1 MRKYWGKITLSAL
14 LIFIVGYGIVS
25 AGRRVKDSIHTSKDI
40 TIPLGSFIAFKLD
53 GHRVGSI
60 RQIRFRRSE
69 PRVLAGIDVRVRIS
83 DTAAFAKLRN
93 CRLSVNDAERFDERT
108 TFVCLTEADS
118 GYQQFGEVTAYMS
131 DPDREDP
138 TMVLPLLL
146 SDAAIAQFRND
157 ATGGPGE
164 MRLDLGDS
172 IAAEVHKR
180 ARVLE
185 QRYED
190 SMEADRLD
198 KRSEQYKARAD
209 SIRLRQKSSGT
220 PPAPSTTVPPSNPKP
235 L

>member
-25 AGRRVKDSIHTSKDI
+25 AGRRMKDSIHTSKDI
-40 TIPLGSFIAFKLD
+40 TIPLGSFIGFKLD
-53 GHRVGSI
+53 GTRVGSI

-69 PRVLAGIDVRVRIS
+69 PRVLAGIDVRVRVS
-83 DTAAFAKLRN
+83 DTAAFARLQS
-93 CRLSVNDAERFDERT
+93 CRLSVNDAEHFDERT

-138 TMVLPLLL
+138 TLVLPLLL
-146 SDAAIAQFRND
+146 SDAAIAQFRRGES
-157 ATGGPGE
+157 GGSGGME
-164 MRLDLGDS
+164 DLGDS

-185 QRYED
+185 QRYDD

-209 SIRLRQKSSGT
+209 SIRLRQKSSAT